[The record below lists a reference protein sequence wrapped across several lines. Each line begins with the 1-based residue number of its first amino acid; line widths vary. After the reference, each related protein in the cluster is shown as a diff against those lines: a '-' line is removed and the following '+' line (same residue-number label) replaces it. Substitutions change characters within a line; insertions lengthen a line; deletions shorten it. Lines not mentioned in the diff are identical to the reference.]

1 MSPEERKKN
10 REEHVKPLVEAYFV
24 WVKEQM
30 PKTDPSSDTGRTLNY
45 SLNQE
50 PYLRIFLENGEVPLD
65 NNDAERSIK
74 KFCVGKK
81 NWQIS
86 ATKNGAEASGILY
99 SIAETA
105 RANGLRPYYYFKHV
119 LETMIPH
126 MDDKTTDFLEELMP
140 WSGSLPEVCR
150 AKEK

>member
-1 MSPEERKKN
+1 MGKG
-10 REEHVKPLVEAYFV
+10 
-24 WVKEQM
+24 
-30 PKTDPSSDTGRTLNY
+30 TDAENGSLLGYRQGAELQSESGAVSSDL
-45 SLNQE
+45 
-50 PYLRIFLENGEVPLD
+50 PGER
-65 NNDAERSIK
+65 RSPAGQQRCGTEYQKIL
-74 KFCVGKK
+74 CREVGQKS
-81 NWQIS
+81 WQIS

-140 WSGSLPEVCR
+140 WSESLPEVCR
-150 AKEK
+150 SKEK

>member
-1 MSPEERKKN
+1 MRAEGGGVDCRLY
-10 REEHVKPLVEAYFV
+10 VF
-24 WVKEQM
+24 
-30 PKTDPSSDTGRTLNY
+30 
-45 SLNQE
+45 
-50 PYLRIFLENGEVPLD
+50 LRIFFFLL
-65 NNDAERSIK
+65 
-74 KFCVGKK
+74 FFFVGKK

-126 MDDKTTDFLEELMP
+126 MDDKTTDFLEKLMP
-140 WSGSLPEVCR
+140 WSESLPEVCR
-150 AKEK
+150 SKEK

>member
-1 MSPEERKKN
+1 MIALDWAPLMESMSAQFFLLCSTAHN
-10 REEHVKPLVEAYFV
+10 R
-24 WVKEQM
+24 
-30 PKTDPSSDTGRTLNY
+30 
-45 SLNQE
+45 
-50 PYLRIFLENGEVPLD
+50 
-65 NNDAERSIK
+65 
-74 KFCVGKK
+74 K
-81 NWQIS
+81 NWQIA
-86 ATKNGAEASGILY
+86 ATKNGAEAGGILY

-126 MDDKTTDFLEELMP
+126 MDDKNIDFLEELMP